1 MIYWQSEKCDV
12 RVHVHVHETPAQ
24 RTHEIFMDNGSPR
37 ATASNCSSEPAPAH
51 KEHKYSTSSLS
62 LLSLSS
68 LCQLKRTSMKAGG
81 RSDGGGHHSRSR
93 LGYSS
98 RVKKNLLQPQ
108 HSKWGSWFFIVP
120 EKLHQCGG
128 NLKQTF
134 RNVLSALYPILS
146 GFLSCSN
153 PLSSVLTIAWYWFDS
168 MSPTELQNNFAFQ
181 P

>member
-24 RTHEIFMDNGSPR
+24 RTHEIFMDNGSPRR

-81 RSDGGGHHSRSR
+81 RSVVVVTTPEADLAIPAG
-93 LGYSS
+93 L
-98 RVKKNLLQPQ
+98 KKLTTATAFKVGKLILYCTRETASMRWK
-108 HSKWGSWFFIVP
+108 SKTDIQECPFCPVS
-120 EKLHQCGG
+120 
-128 NLKQTF
+128 
-134 RNVLSALYPILS
+134 YPILS
-146 GFLSCSN
+146 GFLSCSI
-153 PLSSVLTIAWYWFDS
+153 PLSSVLMAIVIVDC
-168 MSPTELQNNFAFQ
+168 LILV
-181 P
+181 